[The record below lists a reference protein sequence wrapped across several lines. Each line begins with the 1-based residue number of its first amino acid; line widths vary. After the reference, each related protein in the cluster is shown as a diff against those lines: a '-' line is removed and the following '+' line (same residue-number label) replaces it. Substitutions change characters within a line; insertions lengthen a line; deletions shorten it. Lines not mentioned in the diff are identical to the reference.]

1 VNKKRKEK
9 EEIGSI
15 MITALIRENN
25 QVGCPISSLYG
36 DHLYFVS
43 MILGRGGTSAEQI
56 SVSWSNFTISGEKSK
71 KVQHLKIALFLVI
84 Q

>member
-1 VNKKRKEK
+1 
-9 EEIGSI
+9 
-15 MITALIRENN
+15 MITASDTRKQSGWLPHFL
-25 QVGCPISSLYG
+25 VVWGPPT
-36 DHLYFVS
+36 
-43 MILGRGGTSAEQI
+43 LGVYDFRKRGTSAEQI